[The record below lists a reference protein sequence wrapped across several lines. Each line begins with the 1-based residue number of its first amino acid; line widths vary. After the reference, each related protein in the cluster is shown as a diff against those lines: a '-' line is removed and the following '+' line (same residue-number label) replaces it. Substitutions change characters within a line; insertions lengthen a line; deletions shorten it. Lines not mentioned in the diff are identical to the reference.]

1 MKSKVI
7 VVSGVTASGKT
18 TLINTLQQN
27 YSDSKIISF
36 DDYDIDQ
43 LPTTLG
49 IEMSLKEAVNQ
60 YDITALMED
69 LRKIYGKVPVIFV
82 DFPFGYQHRVLRPLI
97 DRVIYL
103 NTPLDIAFAR
113 QIIRDDAAKSAAEI
127 ISWAQTYLRV
137 ARPYFVANQEYI
149 AENADLV
156 LDGTLPLAEMV
167 QKVQAII

>member
-18 TLINTLQQN
+18 TLVKCLHQN

-36 DDYDIDQ
+36 DNYDIDQ
-43 LPTTLG
+43 LPTTPS
-49 IEMSLKEAVNQ
+49 IDVPLKEAVNQ
-60 YDITALMED
+60 YDITALMKD
-69 LRKIYGKVPVIFV
+69 LRKIYGTVPLILV
-82 DFPFGYQHRVLRPLI
+82 DFPFGYQHQILRPLI
-97 DRVIYL
+97 DRVVYL
-103 NTPLDIAFAR
+103 KTPLDVAFAR
-113 QIIRDDAAKSAAEI
+113 QIIRDDADKSVEEI
-127 ISWAQTYLRV
+127 ISWAKTYLRI

-167 QKVQAII
+167 EKVQAII